1 MVYLPSF
8 GLSCIL
14 QRLQGRLGCIP
25 VKHSRHR
32 EDRIFL
38 RQQAAILR

>member
-1 MVYLPSF
+1 MVYLAPS

-14 QRLQGRLGCIP
+14 QRLPGCLGYIP
-25 VKHSRHR
+25 VQHVRHR

-38 RQQAAILR
+38 RQQPAMLR